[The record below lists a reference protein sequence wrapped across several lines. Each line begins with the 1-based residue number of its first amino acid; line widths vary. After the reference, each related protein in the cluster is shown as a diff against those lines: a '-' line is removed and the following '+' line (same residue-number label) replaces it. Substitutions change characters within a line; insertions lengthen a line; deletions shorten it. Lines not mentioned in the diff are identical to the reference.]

1 MKKIVGVLF
10 VLLLALILLSDV
22 CAVSACEPPP
32 CPKFVT
38 RLIAGQHYKAGYV
51 RVWSDRTYLYVKFI
65 PSTGWSLGETHV
77 YVGDQPP
84 EKSAP
89 GRFPYKEGGDYY
101 KIELKELGVSACQP
115 LYIAAHAEVY
125 TDCREETA
133 WADEGAIPFG
143 KGWAMYFVYPGCPCD
158 S

>member
-1 MKKIVGVLF
+1 MLLTFVQVSSILKFLETDGNHFCLVGAKM
-10 VLLLALILLSDV
+10 LARVEGD
-22 CAVSACEPPP
+22 EPP
-32 CPKFVT
+32 V
-38 RLIAGQHYKAGYV
+38 
-51 RVWSDRTYLYVKFI
+51 
-65 PSTGWSLGETHV
+65 
-77 YVGDQPP
+77 
-84 EKSAP
+84 KSAP

-101 KIELKELGVSACQP
+101 KIALEDLGVSACEP

-143 KGWAMYFVYPGCPCD
+143 KGWAMYFVYSGCPCD